1 MVNPEYK
8 VVDNSLYIPETGI
21 NKKTK
26 ARLKFVQTED
36 GVALYDSS
44 MYIGQFVSTS
54 QDKIRLEGQNI
65 VIPASGGT
73 SGIDLN
79 KLQGSDSIEVE
90 KDQSSRV
97 ATFSVKEDYLRNF
110 IETNVSIT
118 AKPNGGVVV
127 DKNGSSYE
135 LSLDDEYHID
145 EHSWD

>member
-110 IETNVSIT
+110 IETNVSII
-118 AKPNGGVVV
+118 AKPDGGVVV

>member
-90 KDQSSRV
+90 KDQSSRI

>member
-8 VVDNSLYIPETGI
+8 VVDNFLYIPETGI

-79 KLQGSDSIEVE
+79 G
-90 KDQSSRV
+90 
-97 ATFSVKEDYLRNF
+97 
-110 IETNVSIT
+110 
-118 AKPNGGVVV
+118 
-127 DKNGSSYE
+127 
-135 LSLDDEYHID
+135 
-145 EHSWD
+145 

>member
-8 VVDNSLYIPETGI
+8 VIDNSLYIPETGI

>member
-90 KDQSSRV
+90 KDQSNRV

-118 AKPNGGVVV
+118 AKPNGGVIV